1 MNLSNVLA
9 KTQLFSSR
17 YIINID
23 EALDCFD
30 QDNISKVVGLLSMFI
45 WVSELHLT
53 YVDLELYSKVIVD
66 F

>member
-17 YIINID
+17 YTVNIG
-23 EALDCFD
+23 ESLDCFY
-30 QDNISKVVGLLSMFI
+30 QDNISEVVILLSMFN

-53 YVDLELYSKVIVD
+53 CVDLELYYKVIVD